1 MVAALPRPGEGL
13 RVGPRGDLFFP
24 SDAGILRITPHGDVV
39 RVLSGLSSR
48 ARINLDPDGNVLV
61 AEPDG
66 GAVLRLYAPT
76 N

>member
-1 MVAALPRPGEGL
+1 MSLDEATARMAFL
-13 RVGPRGDLFFP
+13 GPRRL
-24 SDAGILRITPHGDVV
+24 LR
-39 RVLSGLSSR
+39 R
-48 ARINLDPDGNVLV
+48 RINLDPDGNVLV